1 MPAKIIL
8 HCNIK
13 MLVVFN
19 FFFYISAFSILF
31 SAAQK
36 TPTNQITKQPNKNL
50 KAKTNNKKKALTKSP
65 TAFNTF

>member
-1 MPAKIIL
+1 MIL

-36 TPTNQITKQPNKNL
+36 TPTNQTTKQPNKNL
-50 KAKTNNKKKALTKSP
+50 QAKTNKKKALTKGP
-65 TAFNTF
+65 TDFNIF